1 MTALVAKVDIGTS
14 LTDITTIGSNRQVV
28 ISGSAPFVSYQF
40 AIAEAGSG
48 AAVHKT
54 FVLVADAN
62 GDAFQNLPNDS
73 SLFMQYTATGTPGG
87 TAKIWMQGFLFPA
100 S

>member
-1 MTALVAKVDIGTS
+1 MTALVAAIQVGTT
-14 LTDITTIGSNRQVV
+14 LTDVTTIGSNRQIV
-28 ISGSAPFVSYQF
+28 ISGSVPGVSYQF
-40 AIAEAGSG
+40 AVARAGSG

-62 GDAFQNLPNDS
+62 GDASQSLPGDS
-73 SLFMQYTATGTPGG
+73 SPFMQYTATGTPGG
-87 TAKIWMQGFLFPA
+87 TAQIWLQGFLFPA